1 MTALKWLLLVA
12 LFGYSAVAVLVYAVQ
27 RSMMYPSPDPARIS
41 PEQAGFPQAQEVVL
55 DRPDGARIILW
66 HVPPRDGKKVALF
79 FHGNGE
85 VLAWR
90 VPRFRELT
98 ADGTGL
104 VAMSFRG
111 YGGST
116 GHQSEA
122 ALIDDGVAAYAF
134 AAERY
139 ARDRI
144 VPWGY
149 SLGSGVAVAIAS
161 NHSVGRLVLEAPY
174 TSTVDVAAA
183 VFPFLPVRWLMKDTF
198 RSDFRIA
205 QVKVPL
211 LVLHGTRDRV
221 VPMHFGERLYALA
234 NEPKRLVRFPDA
246 GHTDL
251 DAYGAMAAARKF
263 LDE

>member
-1 MTALKWLLLVA
+1 MTAMKWLLLLA
-12 LFGYSAVAVLVYAVQ
+12 LVGYAAIVLLVYVAQ
-27 RSMMYPSPDPARIS
+27 RGMMYPSPDASRIS
-41 PEQAGFPQAQEVVL
+41 PTQAGFPQAQEIVL

-90 VPRFRELT
+90 VPRFGELT

-116 GHQSEA
+116 RHPSEP
-122 ALIDDGVAAYAF
+122 ALIADGAAAYAF

-139 ARDRI
+139 AKDRI

-149 SLGSGVAVAIAS
+149 SLGSGVAVALAAT
-161 NHSVGRLVLEAPY
+161 HPVDRLVLEAPY
-174 TSTVDVAAA
+174 SSTVDVAAA
-183 VFPFLPVRWLMKDTF
+183 AFPFLPVRWLMKDTF
-198 RSDFRIA
+198 RSDLRIA

-211 LVLHGTRDRV
+211 LVLHGGRDRV
-221 VPMHFGERLYALA
+221 IPLRFGERLYALA
-234 NEPKRLVRFPDA
+234 NEPKRMVRFPDA
-246 GHTDL
+246 GHNDL
-251 DAYGAMAAARKF
+251 DAYGAMAAARTF
-263 LDE
+263 LNE

>member
-1 MTALKWLLLVA
+1 MTVLKWLLL
-12 LFGYSAVAVLVYAVQ
+12 LGLCGYGAVVLLVYVAQ
-27 RSMMYPSPDPARIS
+27 RTILYPSPDPARMS
-41 PEQAGFPQAQEVVL
+41 PEQAGFPQAQEIVL
-55 DRPDGARIILW
+55 DRPDGAKIILW
-66 HVPPRDGKKVALF
+66 HVPPRDGKKIALF

-104 VAMSFRG
+104 VALSFRG

-116 GHQSEA
+116 GRPSEA
-122 ALIDDGVAAYAF
+122 ALIEDGAATYAF

-139 ARDRI
+139 PTNRI

-149 SLGSGVAVAIAS
+149 SLGSGVAVAIAAS
-161 NHSVGRLVLEAPY
+161 QPVNRLVLEAPY
-174 TSTVDVAAA
+174 SSTVDVAAA
-183 VFPFLPVRWLMKDTF
+183 VFWYLPVRWLMKDTF
-198 RSDFRIA
+198 RSDLRIA

-211 LVLHGTRDRV
+211 LVLHGARDGV
-221 VPMHFGERLYALA
+221 VPMRFGERLYAQA
-234 NEPKRLVRFPDA
+234 NEPKRMVRFPDA

-251 DAYGAMAAARKF
+251 DAYGAMAVARQF
-263 LDE
+263 LGE